1 MICNI
6 NQEVA
11 NQPLSPDDHIPLL
24 QMKYSANILEDKF
37 ASFGGLDY
45 FQPEV
50 QQMELTGDLV
60 HSQELVVRFKNHE
73 NPFNHVE
80 ISDVVYKDDGEQSCP
95 GQIDFECTPG
105 CISTTPSWRKKVI
118 RFDKY
123 YRVGAS
129 WCTILEP
136 VTYGTLDERMRE
148 SLDDQTK
155 VQGILAWNYLVCNA
169 IAHPATTLLPSD
181 AKCFPVHYVDAG
193 SAAANGYQLLGQV
206 ISYMKAVFGG
216 MTDFA
221 ILTHRYFEQDIISAD
236 SSVHAYDKTGV
247 QTDWGTKTALIQG
260 GWRPMA
266 PYGGR
271 LWGESILIAPDSI
284 DFYGKT
290 NDGTPVNYNPFLSDD
305 LSKYYMVIVSR
316 RAFYTG
322 VVPFGSQ
329 QHYLPTCENK
339 YESLEQWFIGYND
352 ILFPNEIF
360 VIAFDTDCADGII
373 EPTDI
378 TVSGT
383 LTVKEGETAQ
393 INATIVPAGATN
405 QNIIYTSANPDK
417 AKVSSTGLVT
427 GVAQGEAKITLVAQG
442 NPTISKIVTVTVN
455 AKGE

>member
-24 QMKYSANILEDKF
+24 QVKYSANILKDKF
-37 ASFGGLDY
+37 AGFGGLDY

-105 CISTTPSWRKKVI
+105 CISTVPSWRKKVI

-169 IAHPATTLLPSD
+169 IAHPATTLLPTD
-181 AKCFPVHYVDAG
+181 AKCFPVHYIDAG

-236 SSVHAYDKTGV
+236 SSVHAYDKTGIP
-247 QTDWGTKTALIQG
+247 TDWGTKTALIQG

-271 LWGESILIAPDSI
+271 LWGEPILIAPDSI
-284 DFYGKT
+284 DFYGQT
-290 NDGTPVNYNPFLSDD
+290 NDGTAVNYNPFLSDD

-373 EPTDI
+373 EPTGIEATESLQVQEGGTGKI
-378 TVSGT
+378 T
-383 LTVKEGETAQ
+383 
-393 INATIVPAGATN
+393 ATISPATATN
-405 QNIIYTSANPDK
+405 QVVLFASADEKTATVDAEGNVKGVKQGSTTITS
-417 AKVSSTGLVT
+417 
-427 GVAQGEAKITLVAQG
+427 VAMG
-442 NPTISKIVTVTVN
+442 NPKLSDTTAVTVT
-455 AKGE
+455 AKA

>member
-1 MICNI
+1 MLCNI
-6 NQEVA
+6 NQKVD

-24 QMKYSANILEDKF
+24 QMKYSAEILEDKF
-37 ASFGGLDY
+37 ASFAGLDY

-50 QQMELTGDLV
+50 QQMELTGDLL
-60 HSQELVVRFKNHE
+60 HSQSLIVRFKNHE

-80 ISDVVYKDDGEQSCP
+80 ISDVKYKDDGVQSCP
-95 GQIDFECTPG
+95 PQIDFECTPG
-105 CISTTPSWRKKVI
+105 CISTTPSWRKKEI

-129 WCTILEP
+129 WCTLLED
-136 VTYGTLDERMRE
+136 VTYGTLDERFRE
-148 SLDDQTK
+148 SLDDQRK

-169 IAHPATTLLPSD
+169 IAHPAATLLPTD
-181 AKCFPVHYVDAG
+181 ARCFPVHYVDAG

-221 ILTHRYFEQDIISAD
+221 ILTNRLFEQDIISAE
-236 SSVHAYDKTGV
+236 SSVHNYSNTGIP
-247 QTDWGTKTALIQG
+247 TDWGTKTALIQG

-266 PYGGR
+266 PFGGS
-271 LWGESILIAPDSI
+271 LWGEPILIAPDSV
-284 DFYGKT
+284 DFYGQT
-290 NDGTPVNYNPFLSDD
+290 NEGEAVNYNPFLSDD
-305 LSKYYMVIVSR
+305 MTKYYMVIVSR

-322 VVPFGSQ
+322 VVPFGPQ
-329 QHYLPTCENK
+329 QHYMPTCENK

-360 VIAFDTDCADGII
+360 VIAFDVDCAEGIT

-383 LTVKEGETAQ
+383 LTVKEEETAQ
-393 INATIVPAGATN
+393 ISATIVPAEATN

-417 AKVSSTGLVT
+417 ATVSPTGLVT

-442 NPTISKIVTVTVN
+442 NPAISKIVTVTVT

>member
-50 QQMELTGDLV
+50 KQMGLTGDLV
-60 HSQELVVRFKNHE
+60 HSQELIVRFKNHE

-105 CISTTPSWRKKVI
+105 CISTVPSWRRKVI

-193 SAAANGYQLLGQV
+193 SAAANGYQMLGQV

-236 SSVHAYDKTGV
+236 SSVHAYDKTGI

-260 GWRPMA
+260 GWRPMS

-284 DFYGKT
+284 DFYGQT

-352 ILFPNEIF
+352 ILFPNEVF

-378 TVSGT
+378 TVTGT
-383 LTVKEGETAQ
+383 LSVQEEATAQ
-393 INATIVPAGATN
+393 IDATIVPAGATN

-417 AKVSSTGLVT
+417 ATVSSTGLVT
-427 GVAQGEAKITLVAQG
+427 GVAEGEAKITLVAQG
-442 NPTISKIVTVTVN
+442 NPSISKIVTVTVTGK
-455 AKGE
+455 A

>member
-50 QQMELTGDLV
+50 KQMELTGDLV

-80 ISDVVYKDDGEQSCP
+80 ISDVVYKEDDTQSCP

-105 CISTTPSWRKKVI
+105 CISTAPSWRKKVI

-193 SAAANGYQLLGQV
+193 SAAANGYQMLGQV

-221 ILTHRYFEQDIISAD
+221 ILTHRYFELDIISAD
-236 SSVHAYDKTGV
+236 SSVHAYDKTGI

-260 GWRPMA
+260 GWRPME
-266 PYGGR
+266 PFGGR

-284 DFYGKT
+284 DFYGQT

-305 LSKYYMVIVSR
+305 SSKYYMVIVSR

-352 ILFPNEIF
+352 ILFPNEVF

-383 LTVKEGETAQ
+383 LSVQEEATAQ
-393 INATIVPAGATN
+393 IDATIVPAGATN

-417 AKVSSTGLVT
+417 ATVSSTGLVT
-427 GVAQGEAKITLVAQG
+427 GVAEGEAKITLVAQG
-442 NPTISKIVTVTVN
+442 NPSISKIVTVTVTGK
-455 AKGE
+455 A